1 EAKIEKEG
9 GITVPNKLI
18 TNIVSYI
25 PDGDVLLSSNE
36 QAEFFIE
43 TAQSKTKIHGIPAS
57 EFPSIPTVEKK
68 NELVIS
74 SKDFIEPLLYCVFC
88 ASRNSSRPV
97 LNGVLLQYS
106 KTDRDLVMVA
116 TDSFRLSEKK
126 IALEQECEDF
136 NIIIPANTMEEVL
149 RILILTGNNEN
160 VILKMKPNIIYTHQP
175 NDLNI
180 DHQIVFKAVLTACRP
195 QPGCVVK
202 KILGFETVSSTEWQI
217 KDQAHCFCPTE
228 YVDILEFIERKIK
241 ILEQAYGKELRP
253 YPHPRSKEGVKI
265 FAQYRGLEVGLK
277 FAEAF
282 CLIRNIR

>member
-1 EAKIEKEG
+1 MLNKILAVVAHPDDEILGMGGTILKHLKEKDEVSLLFISD
-9 GITVPNKLI
+9 GITSRGGQTDVKKRKAEAEKSANLLGIK
-18 TNIVSYI
+18 NII
-25 PDGDVLLSSNE
+25 MEDFPDNQLDAV
-36 QAEFFIE
+36 
-43 TAQSKTKIHGIPAS
+43 
-57 EFPSIPTVEKK
+57 
-68 NELVIS
+68 
-74 SKDFIEPLLYCVFC
+74 PLLKVI
-88 ASRNSSRPV
+88 
-97 LNGVLLQYS
+97 
-106 KTDRDLVMVA
+106 
-116 TDSFRLSEKK
+116 KK
-126 IALEQECEDF
+126 I
-136 NIIIPANTMEEVL
+136 
-149 RILILTGNNEN
+149 EN